1 MGSPRRQ
8 HGEARRHEARCLQGL
23 LLWLLHLHSRFLVWL
38 RHWHR
43 WYVKETQL
51 TQAQTLTLEA
61 YSNISCRAG
70 GVLTLKSYKRDFG
83 YTDSTTVSAVMVSL
97 QNAGAFI
104 AAVCISFISERFGRK
119 RTIMAACA
127 VFCLGVILQVI
138 PSHSLPCFY
147 VGRVISGL
155 GLGSAT
161 AVVPSYSA
169 EMAPKEIRGK
179 VGSGVQWL
187 FAAGVMVSYWI
198 DYGVS
203 IGLPESSKQ
212 WQIPVGLQLVPASA
226 LGLGLLALPES
237 ARWLAKKERYEEA
250 WKSLT
255 WIRADDGERTRT
267 AMIRTHTLT
276 LTVSVRRR
284 GQSRVQRNQSRS
296 RRGITSDGRLQEARA
311 P

>member
-1 MGSPRRQ
+1 
-8 HGEARRHEARCLQGL
+8 
-23 LLWLLHLHSRFLVWL
+23 
-38 RHWHR
+38 
-43 WYVKETQL
+43 
-51 TQAQTLTLEA
+51 
-61 YSNISCRAG
+61 
-70 GVLTLKSYKRDFG
+70 
-83 YTDSTTVSAVMVSL
+83 MVSL